1 MSASA
6 PGETAKSPLFFRG
19 WWIVAVSMLGVST
32 GTHPFVLSSTGL
44 FMKHFT
50 AEFGWNRAEVSVCL
64 TVLTVSIALSL
75 PIAGR
80 IMDRHGARAV
90 LLPSTLVLGLCLA
103 AIPGFVGELWQL
115 ALLFLLIGTLGV
127 GTNTV
132 TYMHVLA
139 AWFDR
144 RRGLAIGIG
153 MAGMGLGLIY
163 VPIVVQSMIDS
174 YGWRAGYYALAAIVL
189 CGTLPLV
196 LIGITNTPTEL
207 GLQPDGATG
216 EAIPDSASQ
225 EVGLELSAVLRTVD
239 F

>member
-1 MSASA
+1 
-6 PGETAKSPLFFRG
+6 
-19 WWIVAVSMLGVST
+19 
-32 GTHPFVLSSTGL
+32 
-44 FMKHFT
+44 
-50 AEFGWNRAEVSVCL
+50 
-64 TVLTVSIALSL
+64 
-75 PIAGR
+75 
-80 IMDRHGARAV
+80 MDRHGARAV

-174 YGWRAGYYALAAIVL
+174 YGWRAGYYALAAI
-189 CGTLPLV
+189 GLV
-196 LIGITNTPTEL
+196 RHLAASCSSASPTR
-207 GLQPDGATG
+207 PPNWACSPTARPAR
-216 EAIPDSASQ
+216 AIPDSASQ

>member
-1 MSASA
+1 
-6 PGETAKSPLFFRG
+6 
-19 WWIVAVSMLGVST
+19 
-32 GTHPFVLSSTGL
+32 
-44 FMKHFT
+44 
-50 AEFGWNRAEVSVCL
+50 
-64 TVLTVSIALSL
+64 
-75 PIAGR
+75 
-80 IMDRHGARAV
+80 
-90 LLPSTLVLGLCLA
+90 
-103 AIPGFVGELWQL
+103 
-115 ALLFLLIGTLGV
+115 
-127 GTNTV
+127 
-132 TYMHVLA
+132 MHVLA

-216 EAIPDSASQ
+216 EAISDSASQ

-239 F
+239 FWKLIAIFLVISFVLNGLLPHLVPMLTDPRHAGLQRRTGPLRHSVPRYWAAVF